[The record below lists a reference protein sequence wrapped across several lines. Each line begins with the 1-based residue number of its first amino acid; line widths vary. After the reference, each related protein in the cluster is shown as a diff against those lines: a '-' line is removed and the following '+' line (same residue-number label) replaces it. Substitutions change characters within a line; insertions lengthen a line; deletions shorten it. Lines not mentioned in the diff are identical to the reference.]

1 MVEAML
7 KLLLGNTIFVHSM
20 KKPSP
25 LRRQARVHCY
35 TIVNLDRDTDPKIT
49 ATAMAN
55 SPSNP
60 NATSPPPPS
69 AGDKRTRIY
78 VGGLGEAVTA
88 GDLRKIF
95 SNLGA
100 VDGVEIVRTK
110 GRSFGYVDFL
120 PSSEKSL
127 AKLFSAYNGCSW
139 KGGKLKLE
147 RAKEHYLDCLRRER
161 EENEVMEKGAV
172 SVDENQ
178 NTVSSNKAVGAALD
192 IEKLQIRMFIPK
204 LGKNKKLTGGLLML
218 KLDFMQVKPLPYKGT
233 GKHKYSFQ
241 RVEIPT
247 PPHHFC
253 ACPDHSEAYQMESVQ
268 IDESLK
274 KCGEINEEEISMMRS
289 IMNKLLEREKNS
301 VLSEESPLR
310 KEEDAKK
317 LQESP
322 SDENSADDN
331 GNDDLLINIKQGNK
345 NSSSSLQNGRVAD
358 FVNEDKRS
366 NGTAP
371 SDDPGKTR
379 KRKALATNK
388 KVGSVY
394 MDTHDNGSSLV
405 RKRKRNL
412 QKPSDLSEEHVMPS
426 TTYGSMANHNSTAS
440 GPMLQSAAHA
450 GASSETHKMTRDTYS
465 KEEPASSSLSV
476 GNEESSPTKVENI
489 GKLDG
494 KAFQPKEQ
502 DLLSETQL
510 PNHDSSKPVKGS
522 SWLQKSS
529 WTQLVGDANGGSF
542 SISQIL
548 PGTKFKEINLQ
559 KPGSAKSSALQF
571 LSQKRVVAKHEQK
584 AADSRNEASLMIPEA
599 SDAAFLDKID
609 EPSAMKSEKIS
620 SESVHK
626 MDKTLEISE
635 SCPFMRNA
643 ASIKEWKNAKSAVS
657 ASLKKKTKKT
667 PGDW

>member
-1 MVEAML
+1 
-7 KLLLGNTIFVHSM
+7 
-20 KKPSP
+20 
-25 LRRQARVHCY
+25 
-35 TIVNLDRDTDPKIT
+35 
-49 ATAMAN
+49 MAN

-60 NATSPPPPS
+60 NATSPPS
-69 AGDKRTRIY
+69 AADKRTRIY

-147 RAKEHYLDCLRRER
+147 KAKEHYLDCLRRER

-172 SVDENQ
+172 NVDENQ

-204 LGKNKKLTGGLLML
+204 LGK
-218 KLDFMQVKPLPYKGT
+218 VKPLPYKGT

-241 RVEIPT
+241 RVEIPA

-253 ACPDHSEAYQMESVQ
+253 ACPDHSEAYQTESVQ

-274 KCGEINEEEISMMRS
+274 KCGEINKEEISMMRS

-301 VLSEESPLR
+301 VLSEESPLH

-322 SDENSADDN
+322 SNENSADDDDD
-331 GNDDLLINIKQGNK
+331 DDLIINVKQGHK
-345 NSSSSLQNGRVAD
+345 NSSSSLQNGRVAN

-394 MDTHDNGSSLV
+394 MDTHDNGLSLV
-405 RKRKRNL
+405 HERKRNL
-412 QKPSDLSEEHVMPS
+412 QKPSDLSGGHVMPS
-426 TTYGSMANHNSTAS
+426 TTYESMANHESTAS
-440 GPMLQSAAHA
+440 GPTLQSAAHA
-450 GASSETHKMTRDTYS
+450 GASSQTHKMIRDAYN
-465 KEEPASSSLSV
+465 KQEPASSSLSV
-476 GNEESSPTKVENI
+476 SNEEISPTKVVNN

-494 KAFQPKEQ
+494 HAFQPKEQ

-510 PNHDSSKPVKGS
+510 PNLDSSKPVKGF

-559 KPGSAKSSALQF
+559 KPGSAKSSASQF
-571 LSQKRVVAKHEQK
+571 LSQKKVVAKHEQK
-584 AADSRNEASLMIPEA
+584 AADFRNEGSLMIPEA
-599 SDAAFLDKID
+599 SDAAFLDKIEQIISQPGAQRKD
-609 EPSAMKSEKIS
+609 GEMERQDQVLPCNEPSAAKSEKIS

-626 MDKTLEISE
+626 LDKTLEISG

-657 ASLKKKTKKT
+657 ASLKKKTKKA
-667 PGDW
+667 PGDWSVIRP